1 MLNPLN
7 EQDIINN
14 FMSGN
19 LKGIV
24 TNGDY
29 AYLPLRLTG
38 LKVVERMDKEN
49 KARLLN
55 RKKELFTT
63 KELMENYANIP
74 VLLGHPKNENGENIR
89 AGLESDSS
97 DFIGNTIHSYFDD
110 DLNEIWVIAR
120 IHNKEVLDLI
130 GENDLSTSPH
140 FISSEVLEDKEN
152 EIYLEIP
159 RGINSLAIVS
169 NGFWDKVSKT
179 PAIDKSGFTFLKGET
194 MEEEKVDSI
203 QTEEASANDLK
214 NDKIEASEEDLSK
227 EVANLK
233 EHEAKEA
240 ESFKELAKEHEQI
253 DNEQKGESMPEE
265 IKKEEEIKEVADSEK
280 EKTDEEVAEIKEE
293 KEEVIDSDYIQDDN
307 WTEEDDT
314 REEILEII
322 TDIVD
327 SADSELGVKKIYA
340 NDKRFKPSALIKK
353 FANAN
358 KHLVS
363 QKYAGMI
370 DKVDSSTIEIGKDII
385 EDIKQTIKAKSVKK
399 PSDDFCIRNSDGTRS
414 FKLI

>member
-38 LKVVERMDKEN
+38 LGITERIDKDG

-55 RKKELFTT
+55 RKNELFTT

-74 VLLGHPKNENGENIR
+74 VLLGHPKNDLGDNIR
-89 AGLESDSS
+89 AGLESDST
-97 DFIGNTIHSYFDD
+97 DFIGNTIHSYFNET
-110 DLNEIWVIAR
+110 LNEIWVIAR

-130 GENDLSTSPH
+130 GENELSTSPH
-140 FISSEVLEDKEN
+140 FISSEVLEDKES

-159 RGINSLAIVS
+159 KGINSLAIVS
-169 NGFWDKVSKT
+169 SGFWDKKSQA
-179 PAIDKSGFTFLKGET
+179 PAIDKSDFTFLKGET

-203 QTEEASANDLK
+203 QTEEASTENPKD
-214 NDKIEASEEDLSK
+214 DKIDASEEELSK

-240 ESFKELAKEHEQI
+240 ESFEELAKQHENL
-253 DNEQKGESMPEE
+253 DKGDSMPEE
-265 IKKEEEIKEVADSEK
+265 IKKEEEIKETIDSESC

-293 KEEVIDSDYIQDDN
+293 KEDVIDSDYIQDDN
-307 WTEEDDT
+307 WTSEDDV
-314 REEILEII
+314 REEVLEVI

-327 SADSELGVKKIYA
+327 SAPSELAVKKIYA
-340 NDKRFKPSALIKK
+340 HNKRFKPSVLIKK

-363 QKYAGMI
+363 SKYAGMI
-370 DKVDSSTIEIGKDII
+370 DKVDSSTLEIGKDII
-385 EDIKQTIKAKSVKK
+385 EDIKKSVKAKSVSNKQSNEYCITK
-399 PSDDFCIRNSDGTRS
+399 PDGSKS
-414 FKLI
+414 FSLI